1 MENEHYKL
9 LMKKAGAFLAR
20 RAYTRGELRD
30 RLAKISGDTP
40 VENVLD
46 RLEQLNLLNDADYG
60 YNFALCR
67 IRRGWSAAKVKQS
80 LIKRQIDL
88 HQVEGALERVRNEV
102 DDHSTVTTYLRT
114 YCKKK
119 GVPADLKGLRKLAT
133 HLRQRGFDE
142 DIIADALRQMI
153 PEALMQRFE
162 TGE

>member
-1 MENEHYKL
+1 MENECYKL
-9 LMKKAGAFLAR
+9 LMKKAGALLAR

-30 RLAKISGDTP
+30 RLAKNSGETP

-67 IRRGWSAAKVKQS
+67 IRQGWSRTKVKQS
-80 LIKRQIDL
+80 LLRRQIDL
-88 HQVEGALERVRNEV
+88 KQVEGALERVRNEV
-102 DDHSTVTTYLRT
+102 DDQSAVATYLRT
-114 YCKKK
+114 YCEKKE
-119 GVPADLKGLRKLAT
+119 VPADLKELRRLVT

-142 DIIADALRQMI
+142 DIIASALRQII
-153 PEALMQRFE
+153 PAALMQRFE